1 MARWG
6 KRTAISILLFW
17 SGPGGALRGGRKLAR
32 PHLDQQQLI
41 QLSSAPAPGAHSG
54 ARPCRRARTDRH
66 GRCGIGRNGSCPD
79 MRLDEILLLALLG
92 AIVLILL
99 AAAFLR
105 K

>member
-1 MARWG
+1 
-6 KRTAISILLFW
+6 
-17 SGPGGALRGGRKLAR
+17 LRGGRKLAR

-41 QLSSAPAPGAHSG
+41 QLSSAPAPGAHNG
-54 ARPCRRARTDRH
+54 ARPCRRVRTD
-66 GRCGIGRNGSCPD
+66 GIGRRGIRRNGSCPD